1 MSLHERRP
9 GNRALSR
16 IVFLAGIALPAIVAA
31 QAVPVT
37 IRTGLLLDGKGGQL
51 RNALITVVDGKIRSV
66 GPYRSGAV
74 TYDHS
79 RYTVMPGL
87 IDAHIHLMGYINSRG
102 RLHTEGDGDTPTQ
115 STIAAAANA
124 WTTLK
129 SGFTTVQSMGSVA
142 DKDLRDAIAAGQ
154 IAGPRILTSL
164 TPIRDAS
171 LSPAQLRARVRDLK
185 AAGADFVK
193 IFASKS
199 LREGGAPTF
208 TDAQMQALCGEAKLV
223 GLRSVVHA
231 QSAESIRAT
240 ALAGCGQVEHGIFAT
255 PEALRLLAERG
266 VIFDPQCG
274 LVLRN
279 YLENRARFEGLG
291 DFNAEGFATMERVLP
306 LFPKVLQVAFA
317 TPKLRVVY
325 GTDVVAGA
333 FGRNAEDL
341 ICRVRE
347 AGQSPMD
354 AIVTATSRNAESMG
368 LGDRIGVLAAG
379 FEADLI
385 AVDGNPLKDI
395 GAVKRVVFVMKGG
408 SVFRAPESARR

>member
-9 GNRALSR
+9 GDRALSR
-16 IVFLAGIALPAIVAA
+16 FVFLAGIVLPAVVAA
-31 QAVPVT
+31 QAAPVT

-51 RNALITVVDGKIRSV
+51 RNALITVVDGKIRAV
-66 GPYRSGAV
+66 GRYRSGAI
-74 TYDHS
+74 TYDLS
-79 RYTVMPGL
+79 RYTVLPGL
-87 IDAHIHLMGYINSRG
+87 IDAHIHLTGYINGRG
-102 RLHTEGDGDTPTQ
+102 RVHTEGDGDTPAQ
-115 STIAAAANA
+115 SAIAAAANA
-124 WTTLK
+124 WATLR

-142 DKDLRDAIAAGQ
+142 DKDLRDAVAAGK

-164 TPIRDAS
+164 APISDAS
-171 LSPAQLRARVRDLK
+171 LTPAQLRARVRELK
-185 AAGADFVK
+185 ATGADFVK

-199 LREGGAPTF
+199 LREGGAPKLTN
-208 TDAQMQALCGEAKLV
+208 AQLEATCGEARLV
-223 GLRSVVHA
+223 GLRTVVHA
-231 QSAESIRAT
+231 HSAESLRAT

-255 PEALRLLAERG
+255 PEVLKLLAERG

-274 LVLRN
+274 LVVRN
-279 YLENRARFEGLG
+279 YIENRARFEGLG
-291 DFNAEGFATMERVLP
+291 NFNAEGFASMEHVLP
-306 LFPKVLQVAFA
+306 LFPKVLQMAFA
-317 TPKLRVVY
+317 TPKLRVIY

-341 ICRVRE
+341 VCRVKE

-368 LGDRIGVLAAG
+368 LGDRIGVITQG

-385 AVDGNPLKDI
+385 ALDGDPLRDI